1 MISPVRAGRYGK
13 QRTEEMDMGKIA
25 VHEFITLDGV
35 IEDPRWTMDY
45 PFDPKMG
52 EAIGGIMGASQGL
65 LLGRRTYEMFAP
77 AWSTRTAEDDPG
89 APFMNETTKYVVT
102 GTLTSAD
109 WSNSEIVGPYS
120 AQTIRELKERV
131 DGNLYV
137 SGSATLVR
145 SLLADGL
152 ADELHLF
159 VFPLA
164 LGSGLRLFPEGGGPI
179 KLTLGGSEAYDSGVV
194 HLTYTP
200 AA

>member
-1 MISPVRAGRYGK
+1 
-13 QRTEEMDMGKIA
+13 MGKIA

-35 IEDPRWTMDY
+35 IEEPRWTMDY

-52 EAIGGIMGASQGL
+52 QAIAGIMGASQGL

-102 GTLTSAD
+102 GTLSSAD

-120 AQTIRELKERV
+120 AQAIRALKERL

-145 SLLADGL
+145 ALLGDGL
-152 ADELHLF
+152 VDELHLF

-164 LGSGLRLFPEGGGPI
+164 LGAGLRLFPEGGEPI
-179 KLTLGGSEAYDSGVV
+179 KLALGGSEAYDNGVV
-194 HLTYTP
+194 HLTY
-200 AA
+200 AAVA

>member
-1 MISPVRAGRYGK
+1 
-13 QRTEEMDMGKIA
+13 MGKIA

-35 IEDPRWTMDY
+35 IEDPRWTVDY

-52 EAIGGIMGASQGL
+52 QAIGGIMGASKGL

-102 GTLTSAD
+102 GTLASAD

-120 AQTIRELKERV
+120 AQAIRELKERV
-131 DGNLYV
+131 DGDLYV

-145 SLLADGL
+145 ALLADGL
-152 ADELHLF
+152 VDELHLF

-164 LGSGLRLFPEGGGPI
+164 RGSGLRLFGEGDAPV
-179 KLTLGGSEAYDSGVV
+179 KLSLGGSEAYDGGVL

-200 AA
+200 VG

>member
-1 MISPVRAGRYGK
+1 
-13 QRTEEMDMGKIA
+13 MGKIA

-52 EAIGGIMGASQGL
+52 QAIGGIMGAAKGL

-89 APFMNETTKYVVT
+89 APFMNETMKYVVT
-102 GTLTSAD
+102 STLTSAD
-109 WSNSEIVGPYS
+109 WRNSEIVGRYS
-120 AQTIRELKERV
+120 PQTIRALKERV
-131 DGNLYV
+131 DGDLYV

-145 SLLADGL
+145 ALLADGL
-152 ADELHLF
+152 VDELHLF

-164 LGSGLRLFPEGGGPI
+164 LGTGQRLFEEGEAPI
-179 KLTLGGSEAYDSGVV
+179 KLTLGGSVAYDSGVV
-194 HLTYTP
+194 HLTYSP
-200 AA
+200 VA

>member
-1 MISPVRAGRYGK
+1 
-13 QRTEEMDMGKIA
+13 MGKIA

-52 EAIGGIMGASQGL
+52 QAIAGIMGASRGL

-89 APFMNETTKYVVT
+89 APFMNDTTKYVVT
-102 GTLTSAD
+102 GTLASAD
-109 WSNSEIVGPYS
+109 WRNSEIVGPYS
-120 AQTIRELKERV
+120 AGAIRALKDRV
-131 DGNLYV
+131 DGHLYV

-145 SLLADGL
+145 ALLADGL
-152 ADELHLF
+152 VDELHLF

-164 LGSGLRLFPEGGGPI
+164 LGKGLRLFPEGISPI
-179 KLTLGGSEAYDSGVV
+179 KLALGGSDAYDSGVV
-194 HLTYTP
+194 HLTYLP
-200 AA
+200 A